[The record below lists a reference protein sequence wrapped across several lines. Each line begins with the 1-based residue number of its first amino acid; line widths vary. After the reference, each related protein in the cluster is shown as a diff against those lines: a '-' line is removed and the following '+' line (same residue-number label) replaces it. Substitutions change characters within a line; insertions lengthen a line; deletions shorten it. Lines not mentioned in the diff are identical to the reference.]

1 MTDLKLQG
9 DCMGHY
15 SGIKTLVFK
24 TRSRWKIRCI
34 VFVVNI
40 ILYTVFSVFDY
51 YHIKNNTVGDYLDLQ
66 SHIVFYVIVYN
77 ILFIIIDLTL
87 STVIQNQ
94 WVTSAVSTIL
104 SPLVFFLA
112 LISRT

>member
-1 MTDLKLQG
+1 
-9 DCMGHY
+9 MGHY

-40 ILYTVFSVFDY
+40 ILYTVFSAIDY
-51 YHIKNNTVGDYLDLQ
+51 YARKDPVHDYLDLQ
-66 SHIVFYVIVYN
+66 SHLVFFVIVYN

-94 WVTSAVSTIL
+94 WVTSAVSTVL
-104 SPLVFFLA
+104 SPIVFYLA
-112 LISRT
+112 LIIR